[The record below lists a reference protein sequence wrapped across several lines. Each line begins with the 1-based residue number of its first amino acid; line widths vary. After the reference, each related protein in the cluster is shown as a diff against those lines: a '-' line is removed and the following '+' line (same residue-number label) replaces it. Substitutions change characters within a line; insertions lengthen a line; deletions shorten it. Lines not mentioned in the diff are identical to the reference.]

1 MLGQPQ
7 VARSA
12 SGSPPAPCLATSWSP
27 ESQGAPEAPR
37 LPSLRHHRSLAVA
50 FGLWLGPAPGGAAS
64 MGKHFLFT
72 SGSLWGE
79 SQGQQPARKPAGAW
93 RWGQGEGGSAG
104 WPGQQ
109 GANRGSRGLSL
120 LQ

>member
-1 MLGQPQ
+1 
-7 VARSA
+7 
-12 SGSPPAPCLATSWSP
+12 
-27 ESQGAPEAPR
+27 
-37 LPSLRHHRSLAVA
+37 
-50 FGLWLGPAPGGAAS
+50 

-93 RWGQGEGGSAG
+93 RWGQGEGGGAG

-120 LQ
+120 PAPVTVLQQWPCNAGGVLCTPGAPCRTPADPVPWCLSLTNAQSWCLYPRSSSL